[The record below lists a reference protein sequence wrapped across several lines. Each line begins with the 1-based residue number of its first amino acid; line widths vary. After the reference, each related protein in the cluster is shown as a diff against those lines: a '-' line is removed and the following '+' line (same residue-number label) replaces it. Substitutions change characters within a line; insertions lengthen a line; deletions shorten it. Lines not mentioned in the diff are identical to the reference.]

1 MNRRRIALWL
11 ALVLV
16 FSLNSN
22 IFLSIAAED
31 VEEGDS
37 AETVETDAENDAI
50 ESEPGSDMD
59 EFHDDSIGE
68 SAEDEVSDASD
79 IEEPDFQNEPDED
92 YLWGVFPVTLVEEE
106 ENDDDTIRIT
116 VPTFPAEEG
125 ERVVTEESEIEAT
138 GVSTV
143 SDPAA
148 LNLRP
153 DDVVSMVM
161 PVITDDMYNFTL
173 DPNDF
178 LSRYSEDREYYDG
191 SGLYFKNAGETVKY
205 SGISDAAMGTN
216 KSSVPVV
223 MKASL
228 ELHNEN
234 GWDIK
239 YTDLDDVVKGED
251 RNISFALVPVSG
263 EGDEQVLHKD
273 RQISID
279 KDGHAEVTLYLDA
292 ERDNFEEKDGKLV
305 EKDSV
310 SWNQTGFAV
319 AGKLNTAGDWKE
331 IVTKGTE
338 GEKIYINIK
347 CRMRPATQEEQ
358 EAIENGTAEYDK
370 KTGIVKF

>member
-1 MNRRRIALWL
+1 MNKRRIALWL

-22 IFLSIAAED
+22 ILLSIAAED
-31 VEEGDS
+31 FEEGDS
-37 AETVETDAENDAI
+37 LQTAETDAENDVI
-50 ESEPGSDMD
+50 EGDSSSDMD
-59 EFHDDSIGE
+59 EFYDDSIGE
-68 SAEDEVSDASD
+68 SAEDEVSDVSD
-79 IEEPDFQNEPDED
+79 TEEPDNQNGEDEGF
-92 YLWGVFPVTLVEEE
+92 LSGIFPAMLVDEEE
-106 ENDDDTIRIT
+106 DDDDTIKIT

-125 ERVVTEESEIEAT
+125 ERVVAEESEIEAT

-161 PVITDDMYNFTL
+161 PVMTDDMYTFTL

-178 LSRYSEDREYYDG
+178 LSRYSDDREYYDG

-205 SGISDAAMGTN
+205 SGISDSAMGTN

-234 GWDIK
+234 GWDLK
-239 YTDLDDVVKGED
+239 YTDLDDVSKGED

-279 KDGHAEVTLYLDA
+279 KDGHAEVTLYLDSD
-292 ERDNFEEKDGKLV
+292 RDNFEEKDGKLV
-305 EKDSV
+305 EKESV

-319 AGKLNTAGDWKE
+319 AGKLNAAGDWKE
-331 IVTKGTE
+331 IMTKGTE

-347 CRMRPATQEEQ
+347 CRMRPATQEELD
-358 EAIENGTAEYDK
+358 AIENGTAEYDK